1 MGVRAQQY
9 GKELEKET
17 RRKQTLKQAH
27 EKAVGKAEVRAK
39 ILRAGKWGKV
49 RRTLY
54 ELARGSK
61 AYLPEGTKPK
71 KAKPKQTSRAS
82 STMSQLKAAGLS
94 DSDIARLQ
102 GKK

>member
-1 MGVRAQQY
+1 MANDV
-9 GKELEKET
+9 
-17 RRKQTLKQAH
+17 
-27 EKAVGKAEVRAK
+27 VGKTAARAK

-54 ELARGSK
+54 ELAHGSK
-61 AYLPEGTKPK
+61 AYLPDGAKPK
-71 KAKPKQTSRAS
+71 KAKPKQTSRTKAIS
-82 STMSQLKAAGLS
+82 SQLKAAGLS